1 MTLLHD
7 QQNNTPEGLI
17 CLEGEISQYRH
28 QVKQANFMLTES
40 ENSKM
45 GVVALV
51 AAAMGEGAAAAGTM
65 SQTNQTEEAY
75 YVEFNLGD
83 KRCKGWVWVSLF
95 ENGDFVKVAAEKKS
109 DGNYQ
114 IYSIYRP
121 RDGMIALFPHCSRGR
136 KAHYRACWRYLGY
149 AILGYFILQSLLVIY
164 ATSGDV
170 LGFIKLSSISILIGI
185 VMLSIIGYSLI
196 RKWMVFVK
204 LSEKIF
210 KTFGFKD
217 VESIDLPQI
226 TQKSFKK
233 GEMASAALGVYIYR
247 YLPDVNE

>member
-7 QQNNTPEGLI
+7 QKNNTPEGLI
-17 CLEGEISQYRH
+17 CLEGEISQYRY
-28 QVKQANFMLTES
+28 QVKQANFMLTEN

-65 SQTNQTEEAY
+65 SQTNQNEEAY

-121 RDGMIALFPHCSRGR
+121 QDGLIST
-136 KAHYRACWRYLGY
+136 
-149 AILGYFILQSLLVIY
+149 LL
-164 ATSGDV
+164 
-170 LGFIKLSSISILIGI
+170 
-185 VMLSIIGYSLI
+185 
-196 RKWMVFVK
+196 
-204 LSEKIF
+204 
-210 KTFGFKD
+210 
-217 VESIDLPQI
+217 
-226 TQKSFKK
+226 K
-233 GEMASAALGVYIYR
+233 G
-247 YLPDVNE
+247 